1 MFKQTEETVVRDIF
15 GQLRGV
21 EHAIGEAENSVTVAL
36 VQFQKSRFT
45 PATCFGQQSFVCHAF
60 GQLGLPPRSVGGN
73 SLPGFLLPAIFEK
86 IRRSFKKNLRDEESF
101 PISRPRYTRARA
113 SVD

>member
-45 PATCFGQQSFVCHAF
+45 SATCFGQQSFVCHAF

-73 SLPGFLLPAIFEK
+73 SLPSFLLPAIFEK
-86 IRRSFKKNLRDEESF
+86 IRRSFKNFEGRGIF